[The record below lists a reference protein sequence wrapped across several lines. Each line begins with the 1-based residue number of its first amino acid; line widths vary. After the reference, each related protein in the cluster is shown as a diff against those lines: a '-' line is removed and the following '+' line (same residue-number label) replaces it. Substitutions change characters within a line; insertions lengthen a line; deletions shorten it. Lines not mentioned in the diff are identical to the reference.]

1 MDKLTLAGEFPA
13 VSFGEWQTAASK
25 ALQGA
30 SLSALETQL
39 YEGIVTRPLYTRAD
53 GAAAASMS
61 GLPGAAPFIRGAGLP
76 ENPSKPWTIV
86 QFLDHLDITEANRQL
101 HEDMANGT
109 TAVWLQLGGNLP
121 YGGAYLGART
131 LARLEEVFHGVALG
145 DIGIYLSGGFD
156 AVPGAAL
163 MAALWE
169 KRGVS
174 PDRVKGCTGFDPLS
188 IIAASGFI
196 PAERDRALTDTLDA
210 ATWLRDKGY
219 TIRSFLASGRAW
231 HQAGG
236 SGREELAYTL
246 AAAVAYWRAMVD
258 AGWELKQAADAIQF
272 SLTADAD
279 LFATIAK
286 FRAMRALWARVTEAA
301 GIAPKA
307 PSIVAEMSFR
317 MISERD
323 PHVNLL
329 RATAATFGAG
339 VGGADAVLVIPF
351 NTRHG
356 TPDEFSRRL
365 ARNTQ
370 LVLQEE
376 SQLGR
381 VTDAAGGSWYVETL
395 THQLAAAAWTE
406 FRRVEATG
414 GLLAALEKGVVG
426 RGLAEVAQRRA
437 ENLSRNRDKITGVSA
452 FPNLGEQPIFSRPE
466 DLNIDLAALDSEGTI
481 PVLPLAGNGERFAAM
496 IAAAN
501 EGATLKGLE
510 RGCDT
515 LLERC
520 DFIPAI
526 PVRLAE
532 PFEDM
537 RAASDRALARV
548 RARPP
553 IFLANL
559 GPLAEYN
566 AKASWAQNFFAAGG
580 IEVFDEGG
588 FSEIEAL
595 VHKFRRSPAPIA
607 CICASP
613 KRMTAM
619 PGVAAS
625 LRRAGAVA
633 VYLVADPEAL
643 KSVPEEDKRSLDRII
658 YEGCN
663 MLKILGELHH
673 MMRVKELGEAETEAE
688 DFDDGDDF
696 GAGQFIS

>member
-1 MDKLTLAGEFPA
+1 MDKLALAGEFPA
-13 VSFGEWQTAASK
+13 VPFEEWQAAASK

-30 SLSALETQL
+30 PLTTLETDL
-39 YEGIVTRPLYTRAD
+39 YEGFATRPLYTRAD
-53 GAAAASMS
+53 GAGDAIRS
-61 GLPGAAPFIRGAGLP
+61 GQPGAAPFIRGAGLP
-76 ENPSKPWTIV
+76 EQPSNPWTII

-101 HEDMANGT
+101 YEDMANGA

-131 LARLEEVFHGVALG
+131 LARMEEVFQGVALG
-145 DIGIYLSGGFD
+145 DVAIYLSGGFD
-156 AVPGAAL
+156 AVSGAAL
-163 MAALWE
+163 LAALWE

-174 PDRVKGCTGFDPLS
+174 PDRVKGSTGFDPLS

-196 PAERDRALTDTLDA
+196 PAERERALTDAIDA

-219 TIRSFLASGRAW
+219 AIRPFMASGRAW

-236 SGREELAYTL
+236 SAREELAYTL
-246 AAAVAYWRAMVD
+246 ATAVAYWRAMAD
-258 AGWELKQAADAIQF
+258 AGWELSQAASAIQF
-272 SLTADAD
+272 TLTADVD
-279 LFATIAK
+279 LFVTIAK
-286 FRAMRALWARVTEAA
+286 FRAMRALWARATEAA
-301 GIAPKA
+301 GIAPQA
-307 PSIVAEMSFR
+307 PSLIAEMSFR
-317 MISERD
+317 VITERD

-370 LVLQEE
+370 LILQEE
-376 SQLGR
+376 AHLGR
-381 VTDAAGGSWYVETL
+381 VADAAGGSWYVETL
-395 THQLAAAAWTE
+395 THQFAEAAWAE
-406 FRRVEATG
+406 FRRVEAAG
-414 GLLAALEKGVVG
+414 GLLPALEKGLIG
-426 RGLAEVAQRRA
+426 NGLTEVAQRRS

-452 FPNLGEQPIFSRPE
+452 FPNLGEQPILSRPE
-466 DLNIDLAALDSEGTI
+466 DLNINLTALDSEGTV
-481 PVLPLAGNGERFAAM
+481 PALPLAGTGERFAAM
-496 IAAAN
+496 IAAAS
-501 EGATLKGLE
+501 EGATMKGLE
-510 RGCDT
+510 RATDT
-515 LLERC
+515 LLERY
-520 DFIPAI
+520 DFIPSI
-526 PVRLAE
+526 PVRAAE

-559 GPLAEYN
+559 GLLAEYN

-588 FSEIEAL
+588 FLEIDAL

-613 KRMTAM
+613 KRLATLQC
-619 PGVAAS
+619 VAGS

-633 VYLVADPEAL
+633 VYLAADPATL
-643 KSVPEEDKRSLDRII
+643 KLVPEDEKRCIDRII

-663 MLKILGELHH
+663 MLKILEELHH
-673 MMRVKELGEAETEAE
+673 MMRVKELGEADSEA
-688 DFDDGDDF
+688 DDDDDGDDF
-696 GAGQFIS
+696 GASLIRS